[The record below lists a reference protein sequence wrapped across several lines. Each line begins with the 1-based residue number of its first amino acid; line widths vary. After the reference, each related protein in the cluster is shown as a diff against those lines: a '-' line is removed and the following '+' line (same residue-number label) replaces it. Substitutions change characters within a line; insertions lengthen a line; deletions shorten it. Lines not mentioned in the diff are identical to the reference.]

1 MSRWPLLFLLVFV
14 LATGCKTPQ
23 QVQGTWP
30 RHRLLSEQITSLN
43 VPNNERFDA
52 SGLWL
57 LEAGDLLTLRNTHDS
72 ILYRIDILPGGK
84 EANLVPFND
93 CFQKDKLSALAG
105 DQRSFDCEGIARD
118 DQGRFYIC
126 EERHRSIFRCD
137 PKTGLTERLPI
148 DWAPVKDYFS
158 PIDSNASFEGIAIG
172 KGKLY
177 VANERSS
184 AIIIEVDLAS
194 LKVKGY
200 FVVQPTKSSF
210 FGLHY
215 SDHLILQASQFI
227 AFDFA
232 PVCVCPDF
240 VPEIARDFDDAFGLD
255 GLVVGVER
263 FDVGG
268 DFVVRAIKIVLG
280 LRIDIVALPRHA
292 HGSRTRDFAAR
303 RIGHAGFDEVFKILS
318 IAARRVEAER
328 RFAVRI
334 GFDFLALDDL
344 PALAAVVI
352 AALIFVIPIV
362 SARWAIGMLERVLMH
377 DQFNVRVADRA
388 AEVVIG
394 LHLHFDFFAE
404 LEGFFLAVFF
414 RRRNRDFEFGELVFF
429 DAKEL
434 RGADAVLATFIV
446 ELNLIL
452 TERLIVCNFE

>member
-215 SDHLILQASQFI
+215 SDL
-227 AFDFA
+227 
-232 PVCVCPDF
+232 CW
-240 VPEIARDFDDAFGLD
+240 FDDQLWVLCRQHRVILKVDPSTHYVLEEFDYRDIEESLGYRTGLPVGIME
-255 GLVVGVER
+255 GLAVSKDFLWIVT
-263 FDVGG
+263 DNNG
-268 DFVVRAIKIVLG
+268 DARGRTGNDMRPTLVRCK
-280 LRIDIVALPRHA
+280 RPDRKQD
-292 HGSRTRDFAAR
+292 GSR
-303 RIGHAGFDEVFKILS
+303 
-318 IAARRVEAER
+318 
-328 RFAVRI
+328 
-334 GFDFLALDDL
+334 
-344 PALAAVVI
+344 
-352 AALIFVIPIV
+352 
-362 SARWAIGMLERVLMH
+362 
-377 DQFNVRVADRA
+377 N
-388 AEVVIG
+388 
-394 LHLHFDFFAE
+394 
-404 LEGFFLAVFF
+404 
-414 RRRNRDFEFGELVFF
+414 
-429 DAKEL
+429 
-434 RGADAVLATFIV
+434 
-446 ELNLIL
+446 
-452 TERLIVCNFE
+452 